1 MMNEE
6 EGEVL
11 NLKFEIRKEEAE
23 LVAVLFAVQNL
34 EQDAPRTAWIRMIQL
49 R

>member
-1 MMNEE
+1 MVIGEENEE
-6 EGEVL
+6 AA
-11 NLKFEIRKEEAE
+11 FSMAS
-23 LVAVLFAVQNL
+23 QNL